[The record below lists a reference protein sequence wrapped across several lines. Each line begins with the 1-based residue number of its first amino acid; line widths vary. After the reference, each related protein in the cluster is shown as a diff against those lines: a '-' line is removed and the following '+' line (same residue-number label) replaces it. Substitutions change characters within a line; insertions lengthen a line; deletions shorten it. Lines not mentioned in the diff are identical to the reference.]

1 MVTISPDQRLV
12 LFRDGSL
19 KKVLGPGRYEW
30 QVWGMEM
37 EVGDVAFEYKPRK
50 TRLETLRSLPQAV
63 EHWDFVEVSDNQICL
78 HFRDGLFVDV
88 LKPGVHAFW
97 KSHLKHSFTLVDLKN
112 IEPDQAIDPI
122 LFLRAELREVMVSY
136 SVAPWEA
143 GLLYVDQMFQRVL
156 SPGNYFFWKGAR
168 SVSVVKV
175 DQRQLQTELTGQ
187 EILTKDKIPLR
198 INFFC
203 QYKVSDVHLYAETV
217 QDFEKQFHVLLQ
229 ILVREYVSAFTLDEL
244 LEKKTEIGEVL
255 AERIGPKAKKFGIS
269 IEATGLKDI
278 ILPGEI
284 RDILNQVLIAEKKS
298 QANVIMRRE
307 ETASTRSLLNTAKL
321 LDENATL
328 YRLKEL
334 EYIERISE
342 KISTISLNG
351 GGALLEELK
360 KVLVGGGKA

>member
-1 MVTISPDQRLV
+1 MPDQRAV
-12 LFRDGSL
+12 LFHDGKVL
-19 KKVLGPGRYEW
+19 KVLGTGRYVW
-30 QVWGMEM
+30 QVIGLEY
-37 EVGDVAFEYKPRK
+37 EISDVAFEYKPKRF
-50 TRLETLRSLPQAV
+50 RLETLRELTFAA
-63 EHWDFVEVSDNQICL
+63 ETWDFVPVSDSQLCL
-78 HFRDGLFVDV
+78 HFRDGLFIDV
-88 LKPGVHAFW
+88 LKAGIHAFW
-97 KSHLKHSFTLVDLKN
+97 KSHLKHTFTMVDLKN

-122 LFLRAELREVMVSY
+122 LFLKPELRDVMTSY
-136 SVAPWEA
+136 AVAPWEA
-143 GLLYVDQMFQRVL
+143 GMLYVDQVFQRTL
-156 SPGNYFFWKGAR
+156 KPGNYFFWKGSR
-168 SVSVVKV
+168 SVSMIKV
-175 DQRQLQTELTGQ
+175 DLRQLQTELTGQ

-203 QYKVSDVHLYAETV
+203 QYKVSDVNRYAETV

-229 ILVREYVSAFTLDEL
+229 ILVREYVSAFSLDEL

-255 AERIGPKAKKFGIS
+255 AERIKPKAERFGI
-269 IEATGLKDI
+269 IVDATGLKDI

-298 QANVIMRRE
+298 LANVVMRRE

-351 GGALLEELK
+351 GGALIEELK
-360 KVLVGGGKA
+360 KVLVGVGRSS